1 MYGRRKMS
9 TVKLFMVTLI
19 VGIIILICSKDS
31 EGMSKVIL
39 IIIGI
44 ILCMFALFGLIT
56 AFL

>member
-1 MYGRRKMS
+1 MS

-56 AFL
+56 AFCN